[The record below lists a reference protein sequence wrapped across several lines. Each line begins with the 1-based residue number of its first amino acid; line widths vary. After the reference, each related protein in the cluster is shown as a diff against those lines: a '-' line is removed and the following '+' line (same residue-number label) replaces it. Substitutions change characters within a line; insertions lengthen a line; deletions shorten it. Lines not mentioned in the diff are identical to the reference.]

1 MNDITT
7 TPAQVQS
14 MLDDLEASVA
24 ASMVPLRDQRRDDGS
39 AEGLGSIEPPD

>member
-7 TPAQVQS
+7 TPAQVQR

-24 ASMVPLRDQRRDDGS
+24 ASMVPLRDQRRDDRAVDGP
-39 AEGLGSIEPPD
+39 GSIEPPD